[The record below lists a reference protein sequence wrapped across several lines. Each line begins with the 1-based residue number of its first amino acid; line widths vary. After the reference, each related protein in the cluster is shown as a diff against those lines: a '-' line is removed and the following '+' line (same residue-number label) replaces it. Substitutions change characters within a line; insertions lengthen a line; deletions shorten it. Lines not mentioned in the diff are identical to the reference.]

1 MTKRQLID
9 EILEINHGAEPAFL
23 AQFEDME
30 LTEYLGHLVD
40 AREPRLC
47 EGEGVY
53 DPVEASQTEPAP
65 DQPPFILDANGGEVV
80 VGEPE
85 FVGQATFS

>member
-9 EILEINHGAEPAFL
+9 GILKINHGAEPAFL

-30 LTEYLGHLVD
+30 LTEYLDHLVD
-40 AREPRLC
+40 AREPRLS
-47 EGEGVY
+47 EAEGVY
-53 DPVEASQTEPAP
+53 EPVETFQVEPDP
-65 DQPPFILDANGGEVV
+65 DQPPFILDVNGEEVV

-85 FVGQATFS
+85 LAEQAVLS

>member
-30 LTEYLGHLVD
+30 LTEYLEHLVTTK
-40 AREPRLC
+40 EPRLC
-47 EGEGVY
+47 ETEGVY
-53 DPVEASQTEPAP
+53 EPVEAPQSDPDP
-65 DQPPFILDANGGEVV
+65 DQPPFIMDENGEEVV
-80 VGEPE
+80 IGEPE
-85 FVGQATFS
+85 MAGQAALS

>member
-9 EILEINHGAEPAFL
+9 EILEINHGAEAAFL

-30 LTEYLGHLVD
+30 LTEYLQHLVD
-40 AREPRLC
+40 TQEPRLC
-47 EGEGVY
+47 ETAGVY
-53 DPVEASQTEPAP
+53 EPVELSPPELDP
-65 DQPPFILDANGGEVV
+65 DQPPFILDENGDEVV

-85 FVGQATFS
+85 PAVQAVLS

>member
-9 EILEINHGAEPAFL
+9 EIMEINQGAEPAFL

-30 LTEYLGHLVD
+30 LTEYLDHLVD
-40 AREPRLC
+40 VREPREC
-47 EGEGVY
+47 EPLGVY
-53 DPVEASQTEPAP
+53 VPVEAPRTKLAP

-85 FVGQATFS
+85 FVGQATFA